1 LGIKVANIPLFP
13 YSVAEHAAALL
24 MALNR
29 KIVLGQNLMNM
40 GDYRLDHLIGFDLH
54 GKKVGIIGTEK
65 LEVLL

>member
-1 LGIKVANIPLFP
+1 
-13 YSVAEHAAALL
+13 

-54 GKKVGIIGTEK
+54 GKKSRDYWHWKK
-65 LEVLL
+65 LEVLLCKIMLVLAVQL

>member
-1 LGIKVANIPLFP
+1 
-13 YSVAEHAAALL
+13 

-54 GKKVGIIGTEK
+54 GKKVGLLA
-65 LEVLL
+65 LENWKCFAK

>member
-29 KIVLGQNLMNM
+29 KIVLGQNLNM
-40 GDYRLDHLIGFDLH
+40 GTIADHLIGFDLH
-54 GKKVGIIGTEK
+54 GKKSRDYWHWKIG
-65 LEVLL
+65 VLF